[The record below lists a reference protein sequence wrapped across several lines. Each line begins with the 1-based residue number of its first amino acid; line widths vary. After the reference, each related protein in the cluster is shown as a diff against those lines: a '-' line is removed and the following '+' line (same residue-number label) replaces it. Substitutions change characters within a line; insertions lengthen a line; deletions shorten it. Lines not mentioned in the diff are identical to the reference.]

1 MPESAEN
8 IVRLVE
14 RSSVII
20 RATVSQRGASIEPT
34 VPASPRLV
42 VAHVDSVFRAGPALG
57 GLAGRNVTIELNNGD
72 GLNVGHHAIFFTN
85 GLVYGAQIVLREVGH
100 RDVGAKN
107 EREVAAAV
115 ETLPG
120 KHLKARLETADIVI
134 VGTVERV
141 RQSGI
146 KEPISF
152 HSPRW
157 MYADV
162 KVTKPLKGGRRGEK
176 IALLFPSGRDV
187 LWAGAHR
194 FAEHEEGVFLLHRGV
209 AKWGAP
215 PDALTALDP
224 ADFQPSDALP
234 RIQQLL
240 THEQ

>member
-1 MPESAEN
+1 VTRRPPRRASLLHWGKVGRVHIRGVDLFHDFRLGSLLRFDHRLEFGVGLKRSPVLLCLIPAGMRQN
-8 IVRLVE
+8 IDERVVR
-14 RSSVII
+14 RRRI
-20 RATVSQRGASIEPT
+20 
-34 VPASPRLV
+34 
-42 VAHVDSVFRAGPALG
+42 H
-57 GLAGRNVTIELNNGD
+57 GRPIT
-72 GLNVGHHAIFFTN
+72 HR
-85 GLVYGAQIVLREVGH
+85 AQIVLREVGH
-100 RDVGAKN
+100 RDVGVKN

-115 ETLPG
+115 EALPD

-162 KVTKPLKGGRRGEK
+162 KVANPLKGGRKGEK

-194 FAEHEEGVFLLHRGV
+194 FAEHEEGVFLLHRGA

-240 THEQ
+240 THDQ